1 MPPNLHS
8 APKARPWLA
17 LFRVAAPLVVL
28 ALLAL
33 PRPALC
39 QSNATVALTPAER
52 AYLSQHPVVPLCVDP
67 DWVPFERINEAGEHD
82 GISADLLALV
92 AKRTG
97 LRFELLRTKDWK
109 QSLHAA
115 ETGQCKVLSFLNTT
129 REREQWLRFTEP
141 LLSDPNVL
149 ITREEHPYIADLA
162 GLTGQSIVLPKG
174 TSVEERVRRDYPNL
188 TVLTTET
195 EPETMNMVSGRKAD
209 LTLRSLIV
217 AAYTIRKEGLF
228 NLKIAGQV
236 PEYANKLRV
245 GVVRSEPL
253 LRDILDKGVRTITPQ
268 EREQIINR
276 HVTINVQMGTDYALL
291 FKLLGALLA
300 VAGIGLFWT
309 LRLRRLNAELKRLS
323 ETDQLTGLYNRARL
337 DSEYRVEFERAQ
349 RYARPLSLIMLDIDH
364 FKRVNDELGHLSGDK
379 VLVTVAS
386 IALLSI
392 RNTDVLGRWGG
403 EEFLVLC
410 PEAGTADALVV
421 AERIR
426 AAVEGGSFPNGR
438 RVSISAGVGTLV
450 PGDTTDSLLQ
460 RADAAMYAAKNSGR
474 NRVCS

>member
-1 MPPNLHS
+1 
-8 APKARPWLA
+8 
-17 LFRVAAPLVVL
+17 
-28 ALLAL
+28 
-33 PRPALC
+33 
-39 QSNATVALTPAER
+39 
-52 AYLSQHPVVPLCVDP
+52 
-67 DWVPFERINEAGEHD
+67 
-82 GISADLLALV
+82 
-92 AKRTG
+92 
-97 LRFELLRTKDWK
+97 
-109 QSLHAA
+109 
-115 ETGQCKVLSFLNTT
+115 
-129 REREQWLRFTEP
+129 
-141 LLSDPNVL
+141 
-149 ITREEHPYIADLA
+149 
-162 GLTGQSIVLPKG
+162 
-174 TSVEERVRRDYPNL
+174 
-188 TVLTTET
+188 VLTTET